1 MSPKRLVRFLLLI
14 ALFALPAIVRADP
27 PPSKAAY
34 QNAMRRLNGAKD
46 QYERWVTL
54 NAAAKESFNQGLD
67 ENAKSYAEELERLA
81 PVYKNDWNYGNAVQ
95 DFNLVLGR
103 LALKAD
109 DLQTA
114 RERLIAAGQSRGSPQ
129 MNSFGPNMSL
139 ARDLL
144 AKGDKAIVLEYLEL
158 CRKFWKLE
166 RGRLDQWKKDVEEDR
181 VPDFGANLVF

>member
-1 MSPKRLVRFLLLI
+1 MTLKRLVGFLLLI
-14 ALFALPAIVRADP
+14 TLFTLPAIVRADA

-34 QNAMRRLNGAKD
+34 DDAMKRLADARD
-46 QYERWVTL
+46 QYARWVAL

-67 ENAKSYAEELERLA
+67 ADAKSFAEELERLA
-81 PVYKNDWNYGNAVQ
+81 PIYKDDWNYGNAVQ

-103 LALKAD
+103 LALKAN

-114 RERLIAAGQSRGSPQ
+114 RERLIAAGQSKGSPQ
-129 MNSFGPNMSL
+129 MNSFGPNLSL

-144 AKGDKAIVLEYLEL
+144 AKGDKAIVLEYLDL